1 MTKNKLTIHE
11 NIDASHEHNI
21 AERNQIQ
28 KSAYSVL
35 SFM

>member
-1 MTKNKLTIHE
+1 MTKNKLTHE

-21 AERNQIQ
+21 AERKKIQ